1 MGALAPSILLNA
13 LKFERDKRAAE
24 SSLHEFMKQAWNEV
38 EPGVPFIDGWHLQ
51 VICDH
56 LEGFLAGDIKRLVLN
71 MPPRACKS
79 LLCAVFAPVWAWL
92 ANPSEQ
98 FMFASYASVL
108 SIRDSLKCRRLLQS
122 QWFKDRWGHT
132 IQLAGDTN
140 VKSYF
145 SNNHNGFRF
154 ATSTGAATTGFG
166 ANRIVVD
173 DAHNSLEA
181 QSDAV
186 RQSVLD
192 WFDGALST
200 RLNNPKTG
208 SFLIVQQR
216 LHQSDLAGYLIER
229 GWDSLI
235 LPMRYDGRRIISTVT
250 QELDPRASKDSE
262 ALLWPERFGEEEV
275 KQLEKALGEYGTS
288 GQLAQLP
295 SPSGGGIL
303 KTVHL
308 QKWPAEK
315 ELPSFDF
322 VIQSWDCAH
331 TERTT
336 GDPSAMLVFG
346 CAKIDGKQSVILL
359 DALAEHMGYPALKKR
374 VIEEWGSA
382 YGPTARR
389 ADMILV
395 EAKASG
401 QSILQ
406 DLRQAGVPARPYNP
420 GKADKITRAH
430 AIAPILETDVIYIPE
445 STKNKG
451 QFVTWAASFLKEL
464 ELFPNGKHDDQVD
477 CFTQA
482 IIYLK
487 DSNLL
492 ASGAYEEEEDE
503 EYADS
508 AYNSIKNP
516 YAS

>member
-1 MGALAPSILLNA
+1 MNPGLLLNA

-24 SSLHEFMKQAWNEV
+24 ASLHEFMRQAWNEV
-38 EPGVPFIDGWHLQ
+38 EPGVPFVDGWHLH

-56 LEGFLAGDIKRLVLN
+56 LEGFLAGDIRRLVLN

-108 SIRDSLKCRRLLQS
+108 SIRDSLKCRRLVQS
-122 QWFKDRWGHT
+122 PWFKERWGDK

-145 SNNHNGFRF
+145 SNNYNGFRF

-208 SFLIVQQR
+208 CFLVVQQR
-216 LHQSDLAGYLIER
+216 LHERDLAGYLIDR

-235 LPMRYDGRRIISTVT
+235 LPMRYDGRRVISTVT
-250 QELDPRASKDSE
+250 KELDPRAAENSD

-275 KQLEKALGEYGTS
+275 KQLETALGEYGTS

-295 SPSGGGIL
+295 APSGGGIL
-303 KTVHL
+303 KSKHF
-308 QKWPAEK
+308 KMWPKGK
-315 ELPSFDF
+315 ELPFFDF
-322 VIQSWDCAH
+322 VIQSWDTAH
-331 TERTT
+331 TEKTT
-336 GDPSAMLVFG
+336 GDPSAMLVWG
-346 CAKIDGKQSVILL
+346 VAKVDNKQCAILL
-359 DALAEHMGYPALKKR
+359 DAHSEHMSYPNLKKK
-374 VIEEWGSA
+374 VIEEWGA
-382 YGPTARR
+382 RYGENSRR
-389 ADMILV
+389 ADLILV
-395 EAKASG
+395 EQKASG

-406 DLRQAGVPARPYNP
+406 DLRQVSIPARGYNP

-430 AIAPILETDVIYIPE
+430 ATAPILETDVIYIPE
-445 STKNKG
+445 STAEPGKFAK
-451 QFVTWAASFLKEL
+451 WARPFLKEV
-464 ELFPNGKHDDQVD
+464 EIFPAGEHDDLVD

-487 DSNLL
+487 DAGWL
-492 ASGAYEEEEDE
+492 ANPGYEEDE
-503 EYADS
+503 EAEYADDN
-508 AYNSIKNP
+508 APRRNP
-516 YAS
+516 YSQ